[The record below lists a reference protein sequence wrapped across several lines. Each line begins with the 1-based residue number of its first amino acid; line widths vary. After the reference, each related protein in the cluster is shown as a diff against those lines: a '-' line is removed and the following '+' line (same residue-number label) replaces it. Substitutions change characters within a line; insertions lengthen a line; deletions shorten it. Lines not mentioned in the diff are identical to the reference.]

1 MQLLILDH
9 ETMDAPIVDFE
20 DFALANA
27 GDPELIE
34 DCRCLAKGFG
44 FTVGGGA
51 APAFTIT
58 RWS

>member
-1 MQLLILDH
+1 
-9 ETMDAPIVDFE
+9 MDAPIVDFE